1 MRKIKKL
8 NVKLGTENSYPI
20 YIGDNLLI
28 NFPSYINQFKNYSK
42 IIIVTDKNVN
52 RYYKK
57 ILFKFKKNLGEKLV
71 VEIMSS
77 GEKTK
82 SFKSLAF
89 LCENILKKKIDRN
102 SLIICLGGG
111 VIGDLVGLTSN
122 LLLRGIDLVQIP
134 TTLLSQVDS
143 SVGGKT
149 AINSKYGK
157 NLIGTFKQPKSVIV
171 SIDTLQTLKK
181 REIFSGYAEILKYAL
196 IEDKKF
202 FIWLKKNG
210 KNLINL
216 NQESLVYAILQS
228 CKIKSKIVSKD
239 EKEKGIREI
248 LNFGHTFGHAIESFT
263 NFGKVTHGEAVIM
276 GMYLALKFS
285 VFLKFC
291 KKIILDDFETHLNEL
306 KINYKLKDYKIK
318 ISPKTFIKHLWFDKK
333 VNNKKLKFIL
343 IKDFGKTKS
352 YIVKNETEIL
362 KFLKNDLT

>member
-149 AINSKYGK
+149 GINTKHGK
-157 NLIGTFKQPKSVIV
+157 NLVGTFYQPEGVLIDINFLKTLPERELLAGFAEVI
-171 SIDTLQTLKK
+171 
-181 REIFSGYAEILKYAL
+181 KYSF
-196 IEDKKF
+196 IYDKKF
-202 FIWLKKNG
+202 FNYLEKN
-210 KNLINL
+210 
-216 NQESLVYAILQS
+216 
-228 CKIKSKIVSKD
+228 
-239 EKEKGIREI
+239 
-248 LNFGHTFGHAIESFT
+248 IES
-263 NFGKVTHGEAVIM
+263 I
-276 GMYLALKFS
+276 
-285 VFLKFC
+285 
-291 KKIILDDFETHLNEL
+291 
-306 KINYKLKDYKIK
+306 
-318 ISPKTFIKHLWFDKK
+318 
-333 VNNKKLKFIL
+333 KKLL
-343 IKDFGKTKS
+343 IIYK
-352 YIVKNETEIL
+352 
-362 KFLKNDLT
+362 

>member
-20 YIGDNLLI
+20 FIGDNLLI
-28 NFPSYINQFKNYSK
+28 NFPSLIDQFENYSK
-42 IIIVTDKNVN
+42 IIVVTDKIVNKYFKNV
-52 RYYKK
+52 
-57 ILFKFKKNLGEKLV
+57 LSKFKKNLGAKLIVEV
-71 VEIMSS
+71 VSS

-82 SFKSLAF
+82 SFKSLEF
-89 LCENILKKKIDRN
+89 LCESILKKKIDRN

-111 VIGDLVGLTSN
+111 VVGDLVGLTSS

-149 AINSKYGK
+149 AINSNYGK
-157 NLIGTFKQPKSVIV
+157 NLIGTFKQPKTVII
-171 SIDTLQTLKK
+171 SIDTLRTLQK

-196 IEDKKF
+196 IEDKNF

-210 KNLINL
+210 KKLINL
-216 NQESLVYAILQS
+216 NHESLVYAILQS
-228 CKIKSKIVSKD
+228 CKIKSRIVSKD

-263 NFGKVTHGEAVIM
+263 NFEKVTHGEAVFM

-291 KKIILDDFETHLNEL
+291 KKKILDDFENHLNEL
-306 KINYKLKDYKIK
+306 EINYNLEDYKIK

-343 IKDFGKTKS
+343 IKDYGKTKS
-352 YIVKNETEIL
+352 HIIKNESEIF
-362 KFLKNDLT
+362 KFLKNDLK